1 MHTPVH
7 KTREELIWEEGV
19 AIELP
24 TMQAAPGTDEAEGTE
39 ATDRMAAEMVD
50 LSALEALNVAVPA
63 EMDEAAFRDEFAAA
77 ETADAEPDEASD
89 AAEELPDLDLD
100 DAALEALYEGRSRRT
115 FQGADGSEDAFQS
128 YLHDIR
134 GLSLVSHEEEL
145 MLAKRAAAG
154 DTRARRRLVEANLRL
169 VIAIARRYVNSG
181 VPLIDLIQE
190 GNMGLM
196 RAAEKFDYKRGTHFG
211 TYATWWIR
219 QAVSRAAGEQSRL
232 IHLPEHV
239 ATRLRKVRRIAAQIS
254 QESGLDPL
262 PEQIADAAG
271 MPLEEVDDLMHVT
284 EQPVSLDAPADTE
297 NRYSLAD
304 TLEDRSSQAP
314 ADIASRHLVGEELH
328 RALSTLTT
336 RERAVVTLRY
346 GIGDGRS
353 RTLLEVGRELNI
365 SRERVR
371 QLEMVALMKLRHA
384 SAAYK
389 LRECV

>member
-1 MHTPVH
+1 
-7 KTREELIWEEGV
+7 
-19 AIELP
+19 
-24 TMQAAPGTDEAEGTE
+24 
-39 ATDRMAAEMVD
+39 
-50 LSALEALNVAVPA
+50 
-63 EMDEAAFRDEFAAA
+63 
-77 ETADAEPDEASD
+77 
-89 AAEELPDLDLD
+89 
-100 DAALEALYEGRSRRT
+100 
-115 FQGADGSEDAFQS
+115 
-128 YLHDIR
+128 
-134 GLSLVSHEEEL
+134 
-145 MLAKRAAAG
+145 MLARRAAAG

-254 QESGLDPL
+254 QEQGLDPL
-262 PEQIADAAG
+262 PEQIAEAAG
-271 MPLEEVDDLMHVT
+271 MPLEEVDDLLHVT

-328 RALSTLTT
+328 RALSTLTA

-384 SAAYK
+384 STAYK